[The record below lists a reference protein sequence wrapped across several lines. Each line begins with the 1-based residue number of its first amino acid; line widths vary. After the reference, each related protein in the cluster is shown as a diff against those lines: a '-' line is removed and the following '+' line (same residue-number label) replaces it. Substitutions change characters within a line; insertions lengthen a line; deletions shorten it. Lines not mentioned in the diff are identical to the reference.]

1 MLYKKGDIRFF
12 LLRSQMNQ
20 AAEWQPKL
28 LGFLC
33 KWCSYA
39 GADLAGTSRKK
50 YPANIRIIKIPCSGR
65 IDPLMIIKAL
75 RLGFDGVLVSGCHP
89 GDCHYQTGNY
99 RARRRM
105 AITKKF
111 LEYMGVEPQRF
122 QASWVSAS
130 EGGKFADVV
139 TEVTR
144 DLKEIGPNRL
154 FIDERDG
161 TKTTE

>member
-1 MLYKKGDIRFF
+1 MAQGSEYEPRI
-12 LLRSQMNQ
+12 
-20 AAEWQPKL
+20 

-33 KWCSYA
+33 RWCSYA

-65 IDPLMIIKAL
+65 IDPLLIIRAL

-105 AITKKF
+105 AITKNF
-111 LEYMGVEPQRF
+111 LEYVGVEPQRI

-130 EGGKFADVV
+130 EGGKFAEVV
-139 TEVTR
+139 TEVTN
-144 DLKEIGPNRL
+144 DLKKIRPNRL
-154 FIDERDG
+154 FTDERER
-161 TKTTE
+161 TKAAE

>member
-1 MLYKKGDIRFF
+1 MT
-12 LLRSQMNQ
+12 QE
-20 AAEWQPKL
+20 AEWEPRI

-33 KWCSYA
+33 RWCSYA

-65 IDPLMIIKAL
+65 IDPLLVIRAL

-105 AITKKF
+105 AITKSF
-111 LEYMGVEPQRF
+111 LEYLGVEPQRI

-130 EGGKFADVV
+130 EGDRFAQVIRGATDAVRALGPASKLVKKLQV
-139 TEVTR
+139 TQTA
-144 DLKEIGPNRL
+144 
-154 FIDERDG
+154 
-161 TKTTE
+161 

>member
-1 MLYKKGDIRFF
+1 MKQE
-12 LLRSQMNQ
+12 S
-20 AAEWQPKL
+20 EWEPKL

-50 YPANIRIIKIPCSGR
+50 YPPNIRIIKVPCSGR
-65 IDPLMIIKAL
+65 VDPLFILKAL
-75 RLGFDGVLVSGCHP
+75 RLGYDGVLVSGCHP
-89 GDCHYQTGNY
+89 GECHYQTGNY

-111 LEYMGVEPQRF
+111 LEYMGVEPPRI

-130 EGGKFADVV
+130 EGDKF
-139 TEVTR
+139 TEVVSEVTKE
-144 DLKEIGPNRL
+144 LTEIGPNRL
-154 FIDERDG
+154 FDQEREVHG
-161 TKTTE
+161 AKVKE

>member
-1 MLYKKGDIRFF
+1 MTQA
-12 LLRSQMNQ
+12 SQY
-20 AAEWQPKL
+20 EPRI

-33 KWCSYA
+33 RWCSYA

-65 IDPLMIIKAL
+65 IDPLLVIRAL
-75 RLGFDGVLVSGCHP
+75 RIGFDGVLVSGCHP

-111 LEYMGVEPQRF
+111 LEYVGVEPQRL

-130 EGGKFADVV
+130 EGGKFAEVV
-139 TEVTR
+139 TEITR
-144 DLKEIGPNRL
+144 DLKEIKPNRL
-154 FIDERDG
+154 FSDEPDA
-161 TKTTE
+161 TKAAE